1 MIFLPKYLGGVL
13 DGTGAY
19 DDILEF
25 QPATGTWSLV
35 DSMMMKRFVHATAV
49 IDMANVEQYCS
60 DTPTTTTTAT
70 TPSTTGMGQTRP
82 IIILELSHIKLLRHY
97 DYWG

>member
-1 MIFLPKYLGGVL
+1 ML

-25 QPATGTWSLV
+25 EPATGTWSLV

-60 DTPTTTTTAT
+60 DTPTTTTTTTTTTTAT

-82 IIILELSHIKLLRHY
+82 FIIL
-97 DYWG
+97 